1 MKRKTNNRNVYV
13 VFAAFIAAGVRGKF
27 RCLAIFFFSFFEE
40 LKSILLHL
48 HRLGRISSL
57 LSFPIS
63 SFAFSYRC
71 FIVKSNKYF
80 DIGSLKTWTL
90 CEKQNQKKLDIDT
103 KTCLWVKSKQHLAE
117 KNAQELTR
125 FGDDK

>member
-40 LKSILLHL
+40 LKSILLNL

-90 CEKQNQKKLDIDT
+90 CEKQNKKKLDIDT